1 MSHNKTK
8 LFRAMR
14 RILVINSKGGCG
26 KTTVATNLAS
36 LYAGLGKR
44 TVLFDQDP
52 QLCSHT
58 WLEQRPP
65 ELAAIHG
72 VAAHQRVPVGFT
84 RSWCLRI
91 PPETERLVVDTAA
104 GADKPQILEHVKS
117 ADAILVPLV
126 PAAIDTR
133 AAVGFIK
140 ELLTVSKYGCVRIGA
155 VVNRIRNGG
164 ARLGELERV
173 LQTLGMPLVARLHD
187 NPGYGEA
194 SESGLGL
201 HELDSDDARAE
212 LGNWQRILAWLE
224 EDESLTLPMQAGASV
239 LHI

>member
-1 MSHNKTK
+1 MNHNKTK

-72 VAAHQRVPVGFT
+72 VDAHQRVPT
-84 RSWCLRI
+84 
-91 PPETERLVVDTAA
+91 PE
-104 GADKPQILEHVKS
+104 PQ
-117 ADAILVPLV
+117 
-126 PAAIDTR
+126 R
-133 AAVGFIK
+133 
-140 ELLTVSKYGCVRIGA
+140 
-155 VVNRIRNGG
+155 VN
-164 ARLGELERV
+164 ARRG
-173 LQTLGMPLVARLHD
+173 
-187 NPGYGEA
+187 
-194 SESGLGL
+194 
-201 HELDSDDARAE
+201 
-212 LGNWQRILAWLE
+212 
-224 EDESLTLPMQAGASV
+224 
-239 LHI
+239 